1 MSRQLK
7 FRVYDTLDKR
17 YIKCDEGYQGHYV
30 LSLKGEYHNLLNGS
44 GGKECIVQQ
53 YTGLKDKNGVDIY
66 EGDVVT
72 YTSNNGKDYKAPV
85 VFSPT
90 SAAFVLDTSGRHLFD
105 DKYGDY
111 LDFHKDREYEVI
123 GNIFENPEPL
133 TA

>member
-1 MSRQLK
+1 MNRQLK

-53 YTGLKDKNGVDIY
+53 WTGLVDKNGVDIY

-123 GNIFENPEPL
+123 GNIF
-133 TA
+133 AG